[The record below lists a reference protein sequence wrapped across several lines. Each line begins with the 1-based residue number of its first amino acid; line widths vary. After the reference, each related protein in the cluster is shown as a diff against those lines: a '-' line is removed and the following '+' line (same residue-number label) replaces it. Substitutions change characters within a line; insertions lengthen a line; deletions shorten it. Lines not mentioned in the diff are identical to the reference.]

1 MTIRTTVTDS
11 SINQGTLV
19 PWYYVVAVQLKKSHM
34 SVIDFYIMS
43 VTAASLPPYPNT
55 VFNSMVC
62 KQARKFEK
70 RSSTGIG
77 GDLTQSRLAAFLVW
91 YADVIKQ
98 EYNNTWSKEFKYSSL
113 KGYTV

>member
-1 MTIRTTVTDS
+1 M
-11 SINQGTLV
+11 SI
-19 PWYYVVAVQLKKSHM
+19 
-34 SVIDFYIMS
+34 
-43 VTAASLPPYPNT
+43 TAASLPLHPNT

-70 RSSTGIG
+70 RSNTSIG

-98 EYNNTWSKEFKYSSL
+98 EYNNTWSKEFKYPAL
-113 KGYTV
+113 KGFMV